1 MKIRNTYMHYNY
13 KECNEPDKNSCSNK
27 KQCDS
32 CICCPICSTG
42 IPGPQG
48 SIGPIGPQ
56 GPIGETG
63 PQGIPGGLLSYAD
76 FYALMPPDNA
86 APVAP
91 GADVSFP

>member
-48 SIGPIGPQ
+48 PIGPIGPQ

-76 FYALMPPDNA
+76 FYALTLRQ
-86 APVAP
+86 
-91 GADVSFP
+91 